1 MTPLV
6 GPEPVARGGE
16 PQAALEA
23 PTGMMKISAG
33 LVLLSEA
40 DEVLLAHATQ
50 CRHWD
55 LPKGGIEPG
64 ETPLEAMVREVREE
78 TGIELRAA
86 DGSLVLQVLELG
98 EMAYIPK
105 KRLHLF
111 AARVPHHRLSPARCR
126 CIATITSRYT
136 GMEIPEADAFAWM
149 PPMLYAERCSKSMRA
164 LLDRLLERPDVQALA
179 PQDGPAL
186 I

>member
-1 MTPLV
+1 
-6 GPEPVARGGE
+6 
-16 PQAALEA
+16 
-23 PTGMMKISAG
+23 MMKISAG
-33 LVLLSEA
+33 LILLSEA

-78 TGIELRAA
+78 TGIELK
-86 DGSLVLQVLELG
+86 DPTTGTLVLELLELG

-111 AARVPHHRLSPARCR
+111 AARVPHERLTPSRCR
-126 CIATITSRYT
+126 CTATLRSRFT
-136 GMEIPEADAFAWM
+136 GMEIPEADAFGWM
-149 PPMLYAERCSKSMRA
+149 PPMMYAERCGKSMRA
-164 LLDRLLERPDVQALA
+164 LLDQLLERPDVKALP
-179 PQDGPAL
+179 PQPGPEL